1 MVLTCSLTV
10 ERHGR
15 ASTKKGKGGRG
26 DGGGEEQL
34 HVDPEAGLELKEA
47 LEVRIHQHC
56 WPNGWIDG
64 WMQVGWVGRFLVCK
78 VARWYILVPSYVV
91 DCVPQVCEYGLGVC
105 AGVPVADR
113 GGLLGVWVQCKQLL
127 QQPIP
132 GKTFGVE
139 EKVGIVLQVISQE

>member
-1 MVLTCSLTV
+1 M
-10 ERHGR
+10 
-15 ASTKKGKGGRG
+15 
-26 DGGGEEQL
+26 DGL
-34 HVDPEAGLELKEA
+34 M
-47 LEVRIHQHC
+47 
-56 WPNGWIDG
+56 DG

-78 VARWYILVPSYVV
+78 VAHCYILVHSYLV

-139 EKVGIVLQVISQE
+139 EKVGIVLQVISAITSVCQNLASFPGSRGNEATQHLYFH